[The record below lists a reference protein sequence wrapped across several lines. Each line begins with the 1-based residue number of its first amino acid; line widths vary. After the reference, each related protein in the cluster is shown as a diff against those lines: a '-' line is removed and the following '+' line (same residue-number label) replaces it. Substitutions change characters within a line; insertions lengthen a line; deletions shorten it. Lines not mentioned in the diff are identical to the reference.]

1 MELLSHKTLL
11 ESISLFHIVKTTG
24 KYEKL
29 IPTTLELQPEI
40 LLAKCD

>member
-24 KYEKL
+24 KYEQ
-29 IPTTLELQPEI
+29 INSNYFRTTTWNS
-40 LLAKCD
+40 AS